1 MIESSW
7 EELVGSLPLFGV
19 IVESIKIHGNLI
31 TFTDFV
37 LTYLGVLCQNVI
49 LALSGRALEPESLL
63 EDIREPL
70 HIISRFKSDKLLVF
84 LTLAPR

>member
-1 MIESSW
+1 MIESFW

-19 IVESIKIHGNLI
+19 IVKSIEVHGYLI

-49 LALSGRALEPESLL
+49 LALRSWALEPESLL
-63 EDIREPL
+63 KDIREPL
-70 HIISRFKSDKLLVF
+70 HIISRFKSDKLLML
-84 LTLAPR
+84 LTLAPG